1 VIARRPSIRALLL
14 GANAAVVG
22 LPLVLLAGLR
32 VYDMYLLRQTERQLL
47 SESVVVAEVFR
58 EAYRAETGVGEDD
71 HHPPSNGREVYA
83 PVEPIVDLGVGVLP
97 AQTAVLRAAP
107 IGDGPERRAGAR
119 IEPIL
124 RRAQTFNLSAL
135 RVLDAHGCVI
145 ATTRSEEGACMDVLP
160 EVRSALH
167 GRYAAVLRERI
178 SGEPPPPYGDVRRRG
193 GVRVFTALPVF
204 SNGRVIAVVR
214 ASRTGLDAISSL
226 WANRRGLLVAGLSF
240 SGLSIAVSV
249 LFSAAIAA
257 PLRKLMRS
265 ARAIA
270 RGEPAERLHAA
281 GFAPAE
287 VAALSDV
294 LQQMTD
300 QLRERAQYVAEFAS
314 HASHEL
320 KTPITAIR
328 GAAELLQQSWG
339 EMQSAQRERFLANIV
354 DDAEHMERLI
364 TGLLELARIEN
375 AAMAP
380 APAVPVRPFVRHV
393 LERYGDAVELRVAD
407 APEVVYVPEWHV
419 QSVLV
424 NLIENA
430 LRYAQGAPVVVA
442 LGAEHER
449 LRIDVSDRGP
459 GIPEAHR
466 DKLFERFF
474 TTERDRGGTGLGLA
488 IVKAIAERHGGRASV
503 ESSSSGSTFTA
514 VL

>member
-1 VIARRPSIRALLL
+1 VSPRRPSIRALLL
-14 GANAAVVG
+14 GANAAAVG
-22 LPLVLLAGLR
+22 LPLLLLVGLR

-47 SESVVVAEVFR
+47 AESAVVAEVFR
-58 EAYRAETGVGEDD
+58 EAYRAEAGIADDD
-71 HHPPSNGREVYA
+71 HRPPSTGREPYA
-83 PVEPIVDLGVGVLP
+83 PVEPIIDFG
-97 AQTAVLRAAP
+97 AEVLRAQSGALRVAALDDSP
-107 IGDGPERRAGAR
+107 ARRGGAR
-119 IEPIL
+119 VEPIL
-124 RRAQTFNLSAL
+124 RRAQTFNLSAV
-135 RVLDAHGCVI
+135 RVLDAHGCVV
-145 ATTRSEEGACMDVLP
+145 ATTRSEEGACMDGLP
-160 EVRSALH
+160 EVQSALR

-178 SGEPPPPYGDVRRRG
+178 SDEPPPPYGDVRRRG

-226 WANRRGLLVAGLSF
+226 WSNRRGLLVAGLSF
-240 SGLSIAVSV
+240 STLSIVISV

-270 RGEPAERLHAA
+270 RGEPAQRLHAA

-300 QLRERAQYVAEFAS
+300 QLRERAQYVADFAS

-339 EMQSAQRERFLANIV
+339 DMQSAQRERFLANIV

-375 AAMAP
+375 APDEAAP
-380 APAVPVRPFVRHV
+380 PLQVLAFARHV
-393 LERYGDAVELRVAD
+393 LERYGAAVELRVTN
-407 APEVVYVPEWHV
+407 APSVVSVPEWHV

-424 NLIENA
+424 NLVENA
-430 LRYAQGAPVVVA
+430 LRHAPGKPVIVA
-442 LGAEHER
+442 LGSDGGC
-449 LRIDVSDRGP
+449 LRIDVTDRGP
-459 GIPEAHR
+459 GVPENHR
-466 DKLFERFF
+466 DKLFQRFF

-488 IVKAIAERHGGRASV
+488 IVKAIAERRGGRVGV
-503 ESSSSGSTFTA
+503 ESSSEGSTFTV

>member
-1 VIARRPSIRALLL
+1 MNPRRPSIRTLLL

-22 LPLVLLAGLR
+22 LPLALLGGLR

-47 SESVVVAEVFR
+47 AESAVVAEVFR
-58 EAYRAETGVGEDD
+58 EAYRPQAGIVDDD
-71 HHPPSNGREVYA
+71 HRPPGSGGDPYA
-83 PVEPIVDLGVGVLP
+83 PLEPIIDFGAPVLP
-97 AQTAVLRAAP
+97 AQPASLRTAAP
-107 IGDGPERRAGAR
+107 DDGPARRAGVQ

-135 RVLDAHGCVI
+135 RVLDARGCVI
-145 ATTRSEEGACMDVLP
+145 ATTRSEDGACMDVLP
-160 EVRSALH
+160 EVHSALR
-167 GRYAAVLRERI
+167 GRYAAVLRERV
-178 SGEPPPPYGDVRRRG
+178 SDEPPPPYGDVRRRG

-204 SNGRVIAVVR
+204 SNGKVIAVVR
-214 ASRTGLDAISSL
+214 ASRTGLDALTSL

-240 SGLSIAVSV
+240 SALSIAISV

-265 ARAIA
+265 AHAIA
-270 RGEPAERLHAA
+270 RGEAAERLHAA

-300 QLRERAQYVAEFAS
+300 QLRERAQYVAQFAS

-328 GAAELLQQSWG
+328 GAAELLQQSWV
-339 EMQSAQRERFLANIV
+339 EMHDAQRERFLANIV
-354 DDAEHMERLI
+354 DDAEHMERMI
-364 TGLLELARIEN
+364 AGLLELASIEN
-375 AAMAP
+375 APADEAP
-380 APAVPVRPFVRHV
+380 PLQVRAFVKHV
-393 LERYGDAVELRVAD
+393 LERYGGAVELRVED
-407 APEVVYVPEWHV
+407 APDIVRALDWHV

-424 NLIENA
+424 NLVENA
-430 LRYAQGAPVVVA
+430 LRHAPDARAVVA
-442 LGAEHER
+442 LRAEGGR

-459 GIPEAHR
+459 GIPETHR
-466 DKLFERFF
+466 GQLFQRFF

-488 IVKAIAERHGGRASV
+488 IVKAIAEGRGGRVGV
-503 ESSSSGSTFTA
+503 ESGSGGSTFTV

>member
-1 VIARRPSIRALLL
+1 
-14 GANAAVVG
+14 
-22 LPLVLLAGLR
+22 
-32 VYDMYLLRQTERQLL
+32 
-47 SESVVVAEVFR
+47 VVVAEVFR
-58 EAYRAETGVGEDD
+58 EAYRAQAGIADDD
-71 HHPPSNGREVYA
+71 HRPPGGRGEPYA
-83 PVEPIVDLGVGVLP
+83 PVEPIIDFGAPVLP
-97 AQTAVLRAAP
+97 AQPGSLRTAAP
-107 IGDGPERRAGAR
+107 DAGPARRAGMQ

-135 RVLDAHGCVI
+135 RVLDARGCVV
-145 ATTRSEEGACMDVLP
+145 ATTRSEAGACMDALP
-160 EVRSALH
+160 EVQRALR

-178 SGEPPPPYGDVRRRG
+178 SDEPPPPYGDLRRRG

-204 SNGRVIAVVR
+204 SNGKVIAVVR
-214 ASRTGLDAISSL
+214 ASRTGLDALTSL

-240 SGLSIAVSV
+240 SALSIAVSV

-287 VAALSDV
+287 VAALSEV

-300 QLRERAQYVAEFAS
+300 QLRERAQYVAQFAS

-328 GAAELLQQSWG
+328 GAAELLQQNWA
-339 EMQSAQRERFLANIV
+339 EMQNAQRERFLANIV
-354 DDAEHMERLI
+354 DDAEHMERM
-364 TGLLELARIEN
+364 TAGLLELARIEN
-375 AAMAP
+375 TP
-380 APAVPVRPFVRHV
+380 AETVPALQVRAFVTHV
-393 LERYGDAVELRVAD
+393 LERFGDAVELQLED
-407 APEVVYVPEWHV
+407 APDTVHVPDWHV
-419 QSVLV
+419 QSVVV
-424 NLIENA
+424 NLVENA
-430 LRYAQGAPVVVA
+430 LRHAPDGRAVVA
-442 LGAEHER
+442 LGAERGR

-459 GIPEAHR
+459 GIPDAHR
-466 DKLFERFF
+466 AQLFQRFF

-488 IVKAIAERHGGRASV
+488 IVKAIAEGRGGRVGV
-503 ESSSSGSTFTA
+503 ESGAGGSTFTV